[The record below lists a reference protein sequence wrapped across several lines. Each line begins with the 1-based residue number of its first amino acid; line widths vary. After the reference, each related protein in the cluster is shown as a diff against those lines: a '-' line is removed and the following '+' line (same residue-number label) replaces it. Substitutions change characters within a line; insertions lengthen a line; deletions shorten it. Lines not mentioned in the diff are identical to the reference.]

1 MPRGT
6 RAPYTAPA
14 RGNPGG
20 RGAFAANRTGP
31 PPRMLGPMSPSP
43 VLSSRALPLPPRAS
57 ALAALLAAALPLGC
71 AGPSGGDG
79 QPEPAG
85 QKSRPNVVLV
95 YVDDLG
101 AGELGCYGQEKIRTP
116 HIDSIASA
124 GVRFTDAYSG
134 SPVCAPSRCIALTG
148 KHSGHAV
155 VRGNWENGGW
165 GPDQPEGQY
174 PLPDAEVTLA
184 ERLQDL
190 GYRTAGYGKWGLGG
204 PGTEGA
210 PEKQGFDHFYGY
222 LCQRKAHNY
231 YPTHLWNDGER
242 APIDGNEYFRAH
254 QKLKDPLAGPDEY
267 YAAYGD
273 GSEGYAPQLI
283 ADDMIDWLSTSAE
296 SGEPFFLYYASIIPH
311 LALQVPRE
319 YVDRYPAEWDPEPY
333 LGGNGYL
340 PHASPRR
347 AYAGMISFLDDQV
360 GRILDTLEEHGL
372 AEDTIVLFT
381 SDNGASYVGGMDAA
395 FFASH
400 DGRRG
405 HKGQVFE
412 GGIRVPL
419 VARWPGRFTAGATSS
434 VPVSSVDLTAT
445 VMDLVDSP
453 LSTAAADGLDSW
465 SFAEVLE
472 RPNTWSGQRPFL
484 YWEFKPHGAQ
494 AVREGPWKL
503 VRTGLKQGSPK
514 DALYNLVDDPAET
527 TNLLETHADVAA
539 RLALLMD
546 TSHEA
551 NEVFP
556 LPHVDEPAAP
566 RKRKGSGR

>member
-1 MPRGT
+1 MLVVMSRSNDLRLRPATLRG
-6 RAPYTAPA
+6 
-14 RGNPGG
+14 
-20 RGAFAANRTGP
+20 
-31 PPRMLGPMSPSP
+31 
-43 VLSSRALPLPPRAS
+43 PL
-57 ALAALLAAALPLGC
+57 LTALLLGAC
-71 AGPSGGDG
+71 AGPAVPGDA
-79 QPEPAG
+79 AG
-85 QKSRPNVVLV
+85 AAARRAPNVVLV

-101 AGELGCYGQEKIRTP
+101 AGELGCYGQELIETP
-116 HIDSIASA
+116 HIDSIAAA

-148 KHSGHAV
+148 RHSGHAA

-165 GPDQPEGQY
+165 GPDEPEGQF
-174 PLPDAEVTLA
+174 PLPDAEVTLP

-242 APIDGNEYFRAH
+242 APIEGNAYFRAH
-254 QKLKDPLAGPDEY
+254 QKLTEPLAGPDDY

-283 ADDMIDWLSTSAE
+283 ADDMIDWLEESAG
-296 SGEPFFLYYASIIPH
+296 SGDPFFLYYASIIPH

-319 YVDRYPAEWDPEPY
+319 YVDRYPVEWDTEPY
-333 LGGNGYL
+333 LGDKAYL
-340 PHASPRR
+340 PHPSPRR

-360 GRILDTLEEHGL
+360 GRILRTLDEHGL
-372 AEDTIVLFT
+372 ADDTIVLFT
-381 SDNGASYVGGMDAA
+381 SDNGATYVGGMDAA
-395 FFASH
+395 FFGSH

-405 HKGQVFE
+405 HKGQVYE

-419 VARWPGRFTAGATSS
+419 VARWPGRFSPGATSS

-445 VMDLVDSP
+445 VMELVGAP
-453 LSTAAADGLDSW
+453 LAAKEAEGLDTW
-465 SFAEVLE
+465 SFAEVLR

-503 VRTGLKQGSPK
+503 VRTGLKKGEPQ
-514 DALYNLVDDPAET
+514 DALYHLVDDPAET
-527 TNLLETHADVAA
+527 TDLSEERAGVAA
-539 RLALLMD
+539 RLAVLMD
-546 TSHEA
+546 ASHEA
-551 NEVFP
+551 NETFP
-556 LPHVDEPAAP
+556 LPHVDEPAKP
-566 RKRKGSGR
+566 RQRGAGAR